1 MPTSETRKLGLGN
14 RESWCRCRPLELSLF
29 SVHHATLWASYLVL
43 TSAVYYLTIGY
54 VLGDLRLRVRLCF
67 IFPLITHFATLT
79 TQQYLVCER
88 TTELGSTLQNI
99 CFFYLCRPPSC
110 SRKGIWSSLL
120 VVIRLM
126 MINDYNNKTGIIGAN
141 CAFWNGLHGG
151 RVVGRGK
158 AASASGSWKDGTNL
172 LKAAL
177 LIALA
182 RAWEKALV
190 WLYMNG
196 VPQSPVIL
204 DYICSSKHKQKREQ
218 MFSHLTEI

>member
-1 MPTSETRKLGLGN
+1 MVQMQTIRAFSFLCPPPDTVSFLFGFNQCCLLFNNWLCTEWLETQSQTALYLPINNSLRNTDSPARSCMWKDYRTRKH
-14 RESWCRCRPLELSLF
+14 S
-29 SVHHATLWASYLVL
+29 TKYLV
-43 TSAVYYLTIGY
+43 
-54 VLGDLRLRVRLCF
+54 
-67 IFPLITHFATLT
+67 
-79 TQQYLVCER
+79 
-88 TTELGSTLQNI
+88 
-99 CFFYLCRPPSC
+99 FYLCRPPSC

-126 MINDYNNKTGIIGAN
+126 MINDYNNNTGIIGAN

-151 RVVGRGK
+151 QAVGREK
-158 AASASGSWKDGTNL
+158 AASASGSWKDGTNW

-204 DYICSSKHKQKREQ
+204 GYICSSKHKQKREQ